1 MHNKLLI
8 PLILVLLIAAVAL
21 HWVIKA
27 KPGEKEIQS
36 VSKFLSNA
44 YWWQGKYPPDFELN
58 LTSGEKFVLSE
69 HIGKEVIVL
78 NFFTT
83 WCEPCKDELPELAS
97 YYAKHRGEGL
107 VLVGIDGD
115 EKKDLV
121 EAFAAQMKILYPVGI
136 DEGGG
141 IQEKFAVRSYPTTIM
156 IGADGRIVLY
166 ETGAIYNADVTFGSL
181 YKTNLDILKK
191 NRGISKEAYLEGYKN
206 QPLPDTGIGYH
217 PPEEVVLEG
226 RAKDFAMRMR
236 CPYFHLST
244 QDCHCVYCA
253 ELKKRLKAM
262 SLEGMTDEQ
271 IMKVLFLADTLASD
285 KTKFNPQ
292 NPE

>member
-1 MHNKLLI
+1 MRNRVLI
-8 PLILVLLIAAVAL
+8 PFLLLCLVSVLAL
-21 HWVIKA
+21 HWAIKA

-58 LTSGEKFVLSE
+58 LLNGEKFVLSE

-97 YYAKHRGEGL
+97 YFAKHREEGL

-121 EAFAAQMKILYPVGI
+121 EGFAANEKILYPVGI

-141 IQEKFAVRSYPTTIM
+141 IQEKFAVRSYPSTIF
-156 IGADGRIVLY
+156 IGADGKIALY

-181 YKTNLDILKK
+181 YKTNLDIVKK
-191 NRGISKEAYLEGYKN
+191 NKASAKRSIWRATKTSLPRIPGSGITLRRRWCWRAGLRSSPRGCGVPTPI
-206 QPLPDTGIGYH
+206 
-217 PPEEVVLEG
+217 
-226 RAKDFAMRMR
+226 
-236 CPYFHLST
+236 
-244 QDCHCVYCA
+244 
-253 ELKKRLKAM
+253 
-262 SLEGMTDEQ
+262 
-271 IMKVLFLADTLASD
+271 
-285 KTKFNPQ
+285 
-292 NPE
+292 

>member
-1 MHNKLLI
+1 MRNKLLI
-8 PLILVLLIAAVAL
+8 PLIFVLLVAVVAL
-21 HWVIKA
+21 HWAIKA

-58 LTSGEKFVLSE
+58 LLNGEKFVLSE

-97 YYAKHRGEGL
+97 YYVRHRGEGL
-107 VLVGIDGD
+107 ILIGIDGD

-121 EAFAAQMKILYPVGI
+121 ESFAANEKILYPVGI

-141 IQEKFAVRSYPTTIM
+141 IQEKFAVRSYPSTIF
-156 IGADGRIVLY
+156 IGADGKIALY
-166 ETGAIYNADVTFGSL
+166 ETGAIYNADVTFGDL

-191 NRGISKEAYLEGYKN
+191 NQGISKEAYLEGYKN
-206 QPLPDTGIGYH
+206 QPPPDTGVGYH
-217 PPEEVVLEG
+217 PPEETVLEG
-226 RAKDFAMRMR
+226 RAKEFAARMR
-236 CPYFHLST
+236 CPYTHLST
-244 QDCHCVYCA
+244 QDCHCFYCA
-253 ELKKRLKAM
+253 ELKRKLKAM
-262 SLEGMTDEQ
+262 TLEGMTDEQ
-271 IMKVLFLADTLASD
+271 ILKDLFLADTLKSD
-285 KTKFNPQ
+285 NPKSQTQ
-292 NPE
+292 NPK